1 MVGAAGL
8 KYEIEVLFIYIYSM
22 YTRSIGPNY
31 MGYIYNIATLRGRMV
46 FSQVK
51 IPAPGPM
58 DLRGKNLSRPWPVWV
73 GPRPVR
79 EISTP
84 TTQLLIGAKKV
95 FAHRLTER
103 NACRL

>member
-1 MVGAAGL
+1 
-8 KYEIEVLFIYIYSM
+8 M
-22 YTRSIGPNY
+22 YTGLIGPNY
-31 MGYIYNIATLRGRMV
+31 MGYIYNIATLQGRMV

-51 IPAPGPM
+51 IPPPPGPM
-58 DLRGKNLSRPWPVWV
+58 DLRGKNLSCPWPVWV
-73 GPRPVR
+73 GPHPVR

-84 TTQLLIGAKKV
+84 TSQLLIGAKKV

>member
-1 MVGAAGL
+1 
-8 KYEIEVLFIYIYSM
+8 M

-58 DLRGKNLSRPWPVWV
+58 DLRSKNLSRPWPVWV

-84 TTQLLIGAKKV
+84 TTQLLTGAKKV
-95 FAHRLTER
+95 FAYRLTER